1 MRAINVVNH
10 HLQLTERPLPNY
22 SETEVLI
29 KVSAAGLNRAD
40 IMQSKGLYPPPK
52 GASDILGLEVAG
64 IVSAIGSNVSRIK
77 VGDKVCA
84 LLTGGGYAEYCTA
97 DEDLCLAIPNNLDF
111 IQAASLPETF
121 FTVWSNVFNLAK
133 IKPQETLLVHGGSSG
148 IGITAIQ
155 LAKAFGIKV
164 LVTAGSQ
171 DKCNFC
177 LKLGADAAINYREQ
191 DFVSEVK
198 QLTDNKGADVILD
211 MIGGDYLAR
220 NLKCMAYDA
229 RLVQIA
235 TQNSPKAEINILP
248 IMLKR
253 LNITGSTLRNRELPF
268 KRNIAEQLA
277 QQVWPLIEQGIIV
290 PVIDKTF
297 SLENAGQ
304 AHQLMESSLH
314 KGKIILTL
322 D

>member
-1 MRAINVVNH
+1 MRVIDVIDSK
-10 HLQLTERPLPNY
+10 LQLAERSVPNY

-29 KVSAAGLNRAD
+29 KVFAAGVNRAD
-40 IMQSKGLYPPPK
+40 VMQRKGLYPPPK
-52 GASDILGLEVAG
+52 GASDILGLEVSG
-64 IVSAIGSNVSRIK
+64 LVIAIGSNVSNIK
-77 VGDKVCA
+77 IGDKVCA

-97 DEDLCLAIPNNLDF
+97 TADLCLPIPQNLDF

-121 FTVWSNVFNLAK
+121 FTVWSNIFNLAQ
-133 IKPQETLLVHGGSSG
+133 IKPQESLFVHGGSSG

-155 LAKAFGIKV
+155 LAKAFDINV
-164 LVTAGSQ
+164 FITAGSQ
-171 DKCNFC
+171 EKCDFC
-177 LKLGADAAINYREQ
+177 LQLGADAAINYQEQ
-191 DFVSEVK
+191 DFVSEI
-198 QLTDNKGADVILD
+198 QRLTNSQGVDVILD
-211 MIGGDYLAR
+211 MVGGDYFAR

-235 TQNSPKAEINILP
+235 TQNGYRAELNILP

-253 LNITGSTLRNRELPF
+253 LTVTGSTLRDRDLSF
-268 KRNIAEQLA
+268 KRNIAEQII
-277 QQVWPLIEQGIIV
+277 QQVWPLIEQGTIT

-297 SLENAGQ
+297 SLENVRQ

-322 D
+322 N